1 MAKRVIER
9 ILVEEESTDT
19 KKVYKR
25 VWGEVPV
32 AKPAPAKPKAKKAPA
47 KPKAKKAPAK
57 KSK

>member
-47 KPKAKKAPAK
+47 K